1 MSDDLPELAKSKRSH
16 TAPELSF
23 PTRKPWVSRLQ
34 NTLRSPAGTL
44 ALRAAPLAQQVE
56 HLDRSN
62 HMSTAIRCQCGRVR
76 GEVDLSRAYTR
87 ATCYCKDCQAFS
99 RYLKRPDMVDRC
111 GGTDIVPMSP
121 AGVRIT
127 DGLQNVVCMS
137 LSGKGR
143 LRWHTACCQTPLG
156 NTPRSRKIAYVGMI
170 MTCFDAAPDTIDAT
184 LGPRDRIVLNTS
196 SATCK
201 LRSTPLPFLT
211 GGLNILRHIVIA
223 KLRAPQPSPFFD
235 AQGPLRAP
243 IVLTA
248 AQRESLGANRA

>member
-1 MSDDLPELAKSKRSH
+1 MCI
-16 TAPELSF
+16 
-23 PTRKPWVSRLQ
+23 
-34 NTLRSPAGTL
+34 
-44 ALRAAPLAQQVE
+44 
-56 HLDRSN
+56 
-62 HMSTAIRCQCGRVR
+62 AIRCQCGKVR

-127 DGLQNVVCMS
+127 DGLQYVICVS
-137 LSGKGR
+137 LCDKGR

-156 NTPRSRKIAYVGMI
+156 NTPRSGKIAYVGMI
-170 MTCFDAAPDTIDAT
+170 TTCFDVATDIIGAT
-184 LGPRDRIVLNTS
+184 LGPRDRIVLNTA

-201 LRSTPLPFLT
+201 VSSTPLPFLL
-211 GGLNILRHIVIA
+211 GGLNILRHIVVA
-223 KLRAPQPSPFFD
+223 RFRAQQPSPFFD
-235 AQGPLRAP
+235 AKGPLREP

-248 AQRESLGANRA
+248 AQRDALGANPA